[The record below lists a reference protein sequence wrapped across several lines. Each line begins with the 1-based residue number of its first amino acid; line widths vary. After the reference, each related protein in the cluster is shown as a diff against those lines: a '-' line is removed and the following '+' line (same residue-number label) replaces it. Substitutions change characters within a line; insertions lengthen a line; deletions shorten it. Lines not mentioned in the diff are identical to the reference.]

1 VIRRLVA
8 THAQRS
14 LIFGLAFAGLHT
26 DGLLAQHAVSTASG
40 PHAALTAT
48 LGSAI
53 SPRAWRL
60 SLVFSQAVPRMVTGQ
75 SFQFAVVMMG
85 GVSAAGVRVDSAAW
99 SSSEPAIASVSATG
113 LVRALRQG
121 RSFITATVGRDEVR
135 VRVTVVGAAP
145 APTIASIEVTPS
157 VGSVE
162 TGEALQFAATARTS
176 DGSVV
181 PGAAISWVSGDTV
194 RARMTTDGLLQAR
207 AVGTVSVTAASGGIS
222 QAASVQVKRSA
233 VRSITVT
240 PASATMRTGDTL
252 VLSATGVRRDGT
264 IVPQSE
270 LSLTVRRGT
279 LRGWTYK
286 APGTAG
292 SDTVLVSSQDGFS
305 TLVALQVTAPPPPSV
320 QDTPSAN
327 TIALR
332 IERFDGRDTAVLV
345 TNGIPLA
352 PGMLREAN
360 VNRIKLMVSGREVA
374 AKAIVLRGRHKD
386 GSLRSILLQFMA
398 PAFSAPLTAELQL
411 DVAPTLVRSATAAP
425 IAAPIA
431 VALPS
436 SADYLISTGI
446 VGPTIRVDQISGTA
460 FSDWQAQFT
469 TYGDQHWLTADV
481 NGGANYRG
489 DNYYDR
495 VLNHYAFWVRGGGT
509 KWFRRATLYAQD
521 YLKKEALA
529 WQPHFA
535 QMEGVELQYWLTGD
549 PRALQAITNQ
559 ASWMMGAF
567 PAAIVGPGG
576 EYQEGRIQARAL
588 MALAIATELGLS
600 GTQIAPGGVYWD
612 YVAASKAIIEAIV
625 GTQHP
630 DGRRDGKECGA
641 DFPFM
646 AGLVNNALIFYFERM
661 DPDPRIPGL
670 VKANLDYVWNN
681 DWVASERAF
690 KYWDA
695 PTPGGICNTN
705 DSGSN
710 DLAAPD
716 LNLMVVVP
724 YGWYGKRSGNVEYI
738 RRGDAIFD
746 GADNRT
752 AAYISKQFNQQYY
765 LTYNYLFYR
774 R

>member
-1 VIRRLVA
+1 VIRRLVSA
-8 THAQRS
+8 AAQRS
-14 LIFGLAFAGLHT
+14 LILGLALAGLHT
-26 DGLLAQHAVSTASG
+26 NGLLAQNGMTTASG

-85 GVSAAGVRVDSAAW
+85 GISAAGVRVDSAKW
-99 SSSEPAIASVSATG
+99 TSSEPAIASVSATG

-121 RSFITATVGRDEVR
+121 RSFITATVGREEVR

-162 TGEALQFAATARTS
+162 TGDALQFAATARTS

-181 PGAAISWVSGDTV
+181 PGAAISWLSADTA
-194 RARMTTDGLLQAR
+194 RASMTTDGLLQAR
-207 AVGTVSVTAASGGIS
+207 AIGTVNVSAASGGIS
-222 QAASVQVKRSA
+222 QTASVQVKRSA

-240 PASATMRTGDTL
+240 PASANVRTGDTL

-279 LRGWTYK
+279 VRGWTYK
-286 APGTAG
+286 APGSAG
-292 SDTVLVSSQDGFS
+292 ADTVMASSQDGF
-305 TLVALQVTAPPPPSV
+305 TVNVALQVNAPPPPAV
-320 QDTPSAN
+320 QDAPSGN

-352 PGMLREAN
+352 PGLLKEADIA
-360 VNRIKLMVSGREVA
+360 RLKLMVNGREVA
-374 AKAIVLRGRHKD
+374 AKAIALRGRHKD
-386 GSLRSILLQFMA
+386 GSLRSILLQFIA
-398 PAFSAPLTAELQL
+398 PSFSAPLTGELQIG
-411 DVAPTLVRSATAAP
+411 VTPTLVRTESAAP
-425 IAAPIA
+425 VAAPIA

-446 VGPTIRVDQISGTA
+446 VGQTIRVDQISGTV
-460 FSDWQAQFT
+460 FQNWQANFV
-469 TYGDQHWLTADV
+469 TYGDIHWLTADV

-495 VLNHYAFWVRGGGT
+495 VLNHYAFWVRGGGS
-509 KWFRRATLYAQD
+509 KWFRRATLYAVD

-567 PAAIVGPGG
+567 PPAFLAPGA
-576 EYQEGRIQARAL
+576 EFQEGRIHARVL
-588 MALAIATELGLS
+588 MALSIATELGLS
-600 GTQIAPGGVYWD
+600 GTQPAPGGVTWD
-612 YVAASKAIIEAIV
+612 YKANARATVDMIRLA
-625 GTQHP
+625 QQA
-630 DGRRDGKECGA
+630 DGRRNGVECGR

-646 AGLVNNALIFYFERM
+646 AGLVNNALIFYYEHM
-661 DPDPRIPGL
+661 DADARIPGM
-670 VKANLDYVWNN
+670 VKDNIDYLWNKN
-681 DWVASERAF
+681 WLPADRAF

-695 PTPGGICNTN
+695 PTPGGRCDVNQ
-705 DSGSN
+705 SGSN

-724 YGWYGKRSGNVEYI
+724 FGWYAKFSGNVEYI
-738 RRGDAIFD
+738 RRGDEIFAGSD
-746 GADNRT
+746 GRT
-752 AAYISKQFNQQYY
+752 GIDISKQFNQQYY